1 MDQVL
6 HKIQFITCHVKDAKH
21 LMEAN
26 EMEKAYKEL
35 EKASKKIDDLY
46 EIPFMKKW
54 ASELPF

>member
-6 HKIQFITCHVKDAKH
+6 HKIQFITCRVKDAKH

-26 EMEKAYKEL
+26 EMEKTYKEL

-54 ASELPF
+54 DSELPF